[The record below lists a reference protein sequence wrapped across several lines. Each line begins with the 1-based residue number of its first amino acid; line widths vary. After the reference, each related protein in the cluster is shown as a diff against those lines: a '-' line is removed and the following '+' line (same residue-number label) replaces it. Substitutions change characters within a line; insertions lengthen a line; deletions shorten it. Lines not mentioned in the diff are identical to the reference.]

1 MSNFKAFSAEYL
13 EKIIDPFLPGAVGHI
28 TPIMYQ
34 AYTPDIFMFL
44 FRTTGKDD
52 VEHYF
57 VSFQYDYV
65 EDMEKI
71 AEIVEQ
77 WTGDKPIR
85 ALATAESDDSD
96 DRQFVAKTDDIYKCV
111 MLMVPRPKKLGY
123 WSEYVV
129 VRKGDD
135 IDEVLKEF
143 TPGERKTAQEL
154 LAAGSDDRTI
164 NVFKHNGKI
173 EFFYS
178 A

>member
-1 MSNFKAFSAEYL
+1 MSNFEVFNTDYL
-13 EKIIDPFLPGAVGHI
+13 HKIIDPYLPGAVGHI

-44 FRTTGKDD
+44 FRTTGKDNS
-52 VEHYF
+52 EHYF

-65 EDMEKI
+65 ENMERI

-77 WTGDKPIR
+77 WTGDKPIQ

-96 DRQFVAKTDDIYKCV
+96 DREFVCDTDNIYKCV
-111 MLMVPRPKKLGY
+111 MLVVPRPKKLGY
-123 WSEYVV
+123 WSEYIVV
-129 VRKGDD
+129 HKGDD
-135 IDEVLKEF
+135 IDEVLKDF
-143 TPGERKTAQEL
+143 TAGERKTAKKL
-154 LAAGSDDRTI
+154 MATGSADRTI
-164 NVFKHNGKI
+164 NVFKHNGKM